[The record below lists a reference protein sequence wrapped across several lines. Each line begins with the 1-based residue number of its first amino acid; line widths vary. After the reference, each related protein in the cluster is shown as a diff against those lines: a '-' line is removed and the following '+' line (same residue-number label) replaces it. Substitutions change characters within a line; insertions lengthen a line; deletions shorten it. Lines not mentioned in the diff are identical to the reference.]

1 MRRRGVSP
9 PLPSPPRGGEAAGLR
24 PPLRRGRG
32 RGRSGRIFAAF
43 AAFSRILS
51 PFIAPKARKTPEPA
65 EKNRFSVDPG
75 LFCVYPHTQ
84 FGLLR
89 RLRGSGGRPC
99 GLSPPRAPPCRLLFR
114 RAAPRACGVVAVEG
128 VSSRPPNKGRCAPSP
143 GRACRAFQRP
153 ANPSPDRAC
162 RAFQRPANPSPD
174 PVCRAFQRP
183 ANPSPRHDITRP
195 TQQNV
200 QVILLRWEREL
211 QRARKIAGCYS
222 VISDTG

>member
-9 PLPSPPRGGEAAGLR
+9 PLPSPPRGGEARGLR

-51 PFIAPKARKTPEPA
+51 PFIAPKARKTPEPT

-75 LFCVYPHTQ
+75 LFCVYPHTVRLAAASA
-84 FGLLR
+84 GLGRSALR
-89 RLRGSGGRPC
+89 PFAAPCAALPPPVPARSSARLRGCRRGGRQQPTNEQR
-99 GLSPPRAPPCRLLFR
+99 PPRSLRAPLRT
-114 RAAPRACGVVAVEG
+114 
-128 VSSRPPNKGRCAPSP
+128 S
-143 GRACRAFQRP
+143 QRP
-153 ANPSPDRAC
+153 ANPSPDRA
-162 RAFQRPANPSPD
+162 
-174 PVCRAFQRP
+174 CRAFQRP

-200 QVILLRWEREL
+200 QVILLRWEKEL
-211 QRARKIAGCYS
+211 QSTQKIAGCYS